1 MAVYEILTVGHP
13 ALREKAREVTK
24 FNENL
29 GRLLDNMVE
38 TMVAANGVGLAAPQ
52 IGIGKRV
59 VVIDV
64 GQGPIE
70 LVNPVLVEYKGT
82 IQEVEG
88 CLSVPDYTEEVQRHG
103 WVKVKAQDRQGQEFF
118 IEGTELLSRAL
129 QHEIDHLDGVLFIDR
144 VQSNP
149 LRDRR
154 ER

>member
-1 MAVYEILTVGHP
+1 MAIYEILTVGHP

-38 TMVAANGVGLAAPQ
+38 TMVSAQGVGLAAPQ
-52 IGIGKRV
+52 IGIAKRV

-64 GQGPIE
+64 GQGPVE
-70 LVNPVLVEYKGT
+70 LVNPVLMEYKGT
-82 IQEVEG
+82 LQELEG
-88 CLSVPDYTEEVQRHG
+88 CLSVPEFTEEVERHA
-103 WVKVKAQDRQGQEFF
+103 WVKVKAQDRYGKEFF

-129 QHEIDHLDGVLFIDR
+129 QHEIDHLDGILFIDR
-144 VQSNP
+144 TQRGP
-149 LRDRR
+149 LQ